1 MFKFLY
7 KKIIKPVLFK
17 FSADSIHHLFLK
29 IGYFLG
35 RNKFTVFVCK
45 KLFYFKDKSLN
56 QKILSIDFENPIGLA
71 AGFDYDADLINILPS
86 VGFGFETIGTVTAL
100 SYPGNPKP
108 MLDRLPK
115 SKSLLVNKGF
125 KNSGINSVLEKVSLS
140 KKKIPLGISIGST
153 NKSFCSLDEMIED
166 IYISFLKAVDSN
178 FFDYYELNISC
189 PNLSSI
195 EKIEEGIDTYK
206 GLSVLLEKLSKLSFD
221 KPVFIKMH
229 LEKSIENTLSLIEA
243 SSSFS
248 FISGFIFSNLAKNR
262 ENKDFDKNEIK
273 KAGKGNFSGKPTEK
287 MSNVLISAIYRRFR
301 DRFVIIGCGGVF
313 DGKDAYE
320 KIKRGASLV
329 QMITGMIYEGPS
341 QIKNINKELVYL
353 LKKDGYKNISE
364 AIGTHRDSK

>member
-7 KKIIKPVLFK
+7 KKIIKPILFK
-17 FSADSIHHLFLK
+17 FSADDVHHLFLK
-29 IGYFLG
+29 MGYFLG
-35 RNKFTVFVCK
+35 KNNISLFFCK
-45 KLFYFKDKSLN
+45 KIFYFKDKSLN
-56 QKILSIDFENPIGLA
+56 QKILGIDFENPIGLA

-100 SYPGNPKP
+100 PYSGNPRP
-108 MLDRLPK
+108 MLGRLPK

-125 KNSGINSVLEKVSLS
+125 KNSGIDSILKKVSS
-140 KKKIPLGISIGST
+140 SRKKIPLGISIGST
-153 NKSFCSLDEMIED
+153 NKPFCSLDEMIDD
-166 IYISFLKAVDSN
+166 IYISFSKAIDSN

-189 PNLSSI
+189 PNLSNV

-206 GLSVLLEKLSKLSFD
+206 GLSSLLEKLSKLSFD
-221 KPVFIKMH
+221 RPVFIKMH

-243 SSSFS
+243 SSEFS
-248 FISGFIFSNLAKNR
+248 FVSGFIFSNLAKNR
-262 ENKDFDKNEIK
+262 ENKDFDKNEILR
-273 KAGKGNFSGKPTEK
+273 AGKGNFSGKPTEK
-287 MSNVLISAIYRRFR
+287 MSNVLISAIYRRFKR
-301 DRFVIIGCGGVF
+301 RFIIIGCGGVF
-313 DGKDAYE
+313 NGKDAYE